1 MRKAKEQ
8 YNDELAATK
17 RLVCSSTMLSALIV
31 VSSIDAAVNASSVD
45 PPSHIPANA
54 AILLHTTQHVT
65 DVIVDQHT
73 NCRTQ
78 LHMTSPLTHTRMT
91 QRKDCA
97 RVISMRI
104 VSVYKLVHYVFAY
117 LAARRYMTRSPS
129 STAVGFQIRSSHAS
143 QRSGIDVG
151 PT

>member
-54 AILLHTTQHVT
+54 AILLQTPQHLT

-73 NCRTQ
+73 NCRT
-78 LHMTSPLTHTRMT
+78 
-91 QRKDCA
+91 
-97 RVISMRI
+97 
-104 VSVYKLVHYVFAY
+104 
-117 LAARRYMTRSPS
+117 
-129 STAVGFQIRSSHAS
+129 
-143 QRSGIDVG
+143 
-151 PT
+151 